1 MQLGPIAEAAKAT
14 PGVLAHHYF
23 GHADGAWLVL
33 YAWMRLEAGLAPEV
47 AFNEAVRRAEGAR
60 RAVDVRDLLQPASV
74 A

>member
-1 MQLGPIAEAAKAT
+1 MALARVALAKRPS

-33 YAWMRLEAGLAPEV
+33 YAWLRLEADMPPFV
-47 AFNEAVRRAEGAR
+47 AFEEAVRRAEGAR
-60 RAVDVRDLLQPASV
+60 GSADVRDLISAPV